1 MSIVSLGDLA
11 QSFVLRRQNTA
22 LKTELTRLSTEMAT
36 GVSADKSARVS
47 GDLVPL
53 AGIEASL
60 ARLTG
65 YKAVTAE
72 TGLFA
77 GVMQTTLATV
87 EGMASDLS
95 NLLLA
100 SSVSALPTRVDA
112 VASDAH
118 QRLESVLAALNTRFG
133 DRTLFAG
140 VGTNG
145 PAIVG
150 ADTLLAALDTAIIGA
165 TTAADIETAI
175 EVWFNAPSGYGAT
188 AYLGG
193 GPLAAAQIAPGESA
207 ALDIT
212 AADPAIRDTIKGL
225 AMAAMLQRGVLAG
238 QNEARADLAKRA
250 GESLLGSQTDWA
262 LLAARLGT
270 VEAQISN
277 ADTRNSAETSGLQ
290 IALAELLAVD
300 PYETAARLEAAQT
313 QLETLYALTARMTRL
328 SLVDYLR

>member
-22 LKTELTRLSTEMAT
+22 LKADLTRLSYELTT
-36 GVSADKSARVS
+36 GLAADKAARVS

-53 AGIEASL
+53 AGIESTL
-60 ARLTG
+60 ARLAG
-65 YKAVTAE
+65 YKSVTAE

-77 GVMQTTLATV
+77 GAMQTTLATV
-87 EGMASDLS
+87 EGLALDLS
-95 NLLLA
+95 TSLLA
-100 SSVSALPTRVDA
+100 AARNVQPTPLDV
-112 VASDAH
+112 VAKDSR

-145 PAIVG
+145 PAVTD
-150 ADTLLAALDTAIIGA
+150 AETLLTALDTAIVGA
-165 TTAADIETAI
+165 TTAAGVEAAI
-175 EVWFNAPSGYGAT
+175 DGWFAAPTGYADT

-193 GPLAAAQIAPGESA
+193 SPLSPTQIAPGDTTT
-207 ALDIT
+207 LDVT
-212 AADPAIRDTIKGL
+212 AADTAIRDTIKGI

-238 QNEARADLAKRA
+238 QNEARADLARRA
-250 GESLLGSQTDWA
+250 GESLLNSQTDRVM
-262 LLAARLGT
+262 LAAHLGT
-270 VEAQISN
+270 VEAQVGAAEI
-277 ADTRNSAETSGLQ
+277 RNSAETSGLH

-313 QLETLYALTARMTRL
+313 QLETLYTLTARMTRL
-328 SLVDYLR
+328 SLVDYLQ